1 MKTTTKT
8 RCLAMVVTI
17 AALTGGLRAGEMDDA
32 PVVGLALTGR
42 DAVDFL
48 TTAEVSSKPEDFDDL
63 AITSPR
69 RLELTK
75 GDRTLR
81 VIFKDENTLYSSGMF
96 KFGDG
101 REVPMVKDSYLH
113 EIAAFELARML
124 GLDMVPACVERK
136 LFKRKGS
143 LCLWVEGAMTEAERK
158 KEGLEPPDRRLFNEQ
173 MFTVRLFQQLI
184 SDQDFSNIRNIL
196 VDSDFR
202 VYKVDSSLA
211 FYPESKLISQLQP
224 PVYSREAMAAL
235 RALDRDELV
244 RRLEPWLTKDQLKS
258 LWERREKI
266 LERADKLMREHGED
280 KILY

>member
-1 MKTTTKT
+1 MKTQS
-8 RCLAMVVTI
+8 LAIFVVV
-17 AALTGGLRAGEMDDA
+17 AALTGALSAGEGDTE
-32 PVVGLALTGR
+32 PGVGLALTG
-42 DAVDFL
+42 DEAVDFL

-75 GDRTLR
+75 GETTLR
-81 VIFKDENTLYSSGMF
+81 VIFKDENTLYRGMF

-113 EIAAFELARML
+113 EVAAFELARML

-136 LFKRKGS
+136 LFNRKGS
-143 LCLWVEGAMTEAERK
+143 LCLWVEGAMTESARK
-158 KEGLEPPDRRLFNEQ
+158 EKGLEPPDRQLFNQQ
-173 MFTVRLFQQLI
+173 MYTARLFQQLI

-196 VDSDFR
+196 VDDDFK

-211 FYPESKLISQLQP
+211 FYPESKLIGQLQA
-224 PVYSREAMAAL
+224 PVYSRDFIAAL
-235 RALDRDELV
+235 KALDRDELFE
-244 RRLEPWLTKDQLKS
+244 RLEPWLTRDQLKS
-258 LWERREKI
+258 LWTRRGKI
-266 LERADKLMREHGED
+266 LERADKLVKEHGED